1 VAEELVEII
10 VVHMPEVLQQ
20 LTQAVVVVAVVQL
33 EVVLVLV
40 DKVDQ
45 E

>member
-1 VAEELVEII
+1 
-10 VVHMPEVLQQ
+10 MPEVLQQ

-40 DKVDQ
+40 DKVEQ